1 MATGTLVEVVMPQMG
16 VSVSEGTITRWA
28 KAVGDTIEADETI
41 VEISTDKVDT
51 EIPSPATG
59 IVKELF
65 AAEGETVPV
74 NTRIAVIDTGGEG
87 GEEGAPEGG
96 GDGAEAVSEGGD
108 RGGDGAPEGG
118 GDGAVLV
125 PGTGDSA
132 SEGGGKVKASVS
144 PAGDEGPVPGTRPVE
159 GTGHNG
165 DGRTFVSPVVARMVA
180 EHDLDIKAIPGTGR
194 GGRVTKKDVQQFIEH
209 GAPAQAAPAAPE
221 VHDVPH
227 FAPPAPEAPAAP
239 APVVAAAP
247 APAPVAA
254 PGEAGPGEELYRF
267 NTIRKVI
274 ARHMRHSLETAAQVT
289 TVIEVDMTGV
299 VNLRKKWKPEYQR
312 RYGVNLTYVPF
323 VARATIDAIGRWPW
337 VNSEIQGE
345 TALIKKYVNLGMAVA
360 VDDSKGLMVPVIQHA
375 EEKNLVGL
383 SRSVIELAD
392 KARTKTLSPD
402 EMSGGTFTITNPGV
416 FGALIGTPIIPEG
429 QVAILDIEAIVKR
442 PMVVTDEHGNDAIA
456 IRHMMFLC
464 LSYDHR
470 LVDGAYAAQFMAQV
484 KQNLESWDEQAY
496 GL

>member
-1 MATGTLVEVVMPQMG
+1 MATGTLVDVVMPQMG

-28 KAVGDTIEADETI
+28 KAVGETIEADETI

-51 EIPSPATG
+51 EVPSPASG
-59 IVKELF
+59 VVRELF
-65 AAEGETVPV
+65 AGEGDTVPV

-87 GEEGAPEGG
+87 GDG
-96 GDGAEAVSEGGD
+96 GDEAPAPQEAPAEPQAAASEPAAEAAPAQAAAPPAPKAAPSEGNGQ
-108 RGGDGAPEGG
+108 
-118 GDGAVLV
+118 
-125 PGTGDSA
+125 
-132 SEGGGKVKASVS
+132 
-144 PAGDEGPVPGTRPVE
+144 
-159 GTGHNG
+159 NG
-165 DGRTFVSPVVARMVA
+165 DGRTFVSPVVARMVS
-180 EHDLDIKAIPGTGR
+180 EHGLDINAIPGTGR
-194 GGRVTKKDVQQFIEH
+194 GGRVTKKDVQGFIDSR
-209 GAPAQAAPAAPE
+209 ASAAPAE

-227 FAPPAPEAPAAP
+227 FAPPPEAPETAEPAAPAPTPPAAAPAAP
-239 APVVAAAP
+239 AVEVVAAR
-247 APAPVAA
+247 
-254 PGEAGPGEELYRF
+254 EAGPGEELYRF

-299 VNLRKKWKPEYQR
+299 VNLRRKWKPEYQS

-337 VNSEIQGE
+337 VNAEVQGE

-360 VDDSKGLMVPVIQHA
+360 IDDAKGLMVPVIQHA

-392 KARTKTLSPD
+392 KARTKTLSND

-429 QVAILDIEAIVKR
+429 QVAILDVEAIVKR
-442 PMVVTDEHGNDAIA
+442 PVVVTDDHGNDAIA

-484 KQNLESWDEQAY
+484 KENLESWDENAF

>member
-1 MATGTLVEVVMPQMG
+1 MATGTLVDVVMPQMG

-28 KAVGDTIEADETI
+28 KAVGETIEADETI

-51 EIPSPATG
+51 EVPSPASG
-59 IVKELF
+59 VVRELF
-65 AAEGETVPV
+65 AEEGDTVPV

-87 GEEGAPEGG
+87 GGGEAP
-96 GDGAEAVSEGGD
+96 AEAPQEAPAEPQAAAEAAPAPAPAAPSAPQSAPSEGN
-108 RGGDGAPEGG
+108 
-118 GDGAVLV
+118 
-125 PGTGDSA
+125 
-132 SEGGGKVKASVS
+132 
-144 PAGDEGPVPGTRPVE
+144 
-159 GTGHNG
+159 GHNG
-165 DGRTFVSPVVARMVA
+165 DGRTFVSPVVARMVS
-180 EHDLDIKAIPGTGR
+180 EHGLDINAIPGTGR
-194 GGRVTKKDVQQFIEH
+194 GGRVTKKDVQGFIDS
-209 GAPAQAAPAAPE
+209 GGAAAPAQAPE

-227 FAPPAPEAPAAP
+227 FAPPEAPETAEPADPAPAPPAAAPVAPAAP
-239 APVVAAAP
+239 VEVVAA
-247 APAPVAA
+247 
-254 PGEAGPGEELYRF
+254 GEPGPGEELYRF

-299 VNLRKKWKPEYQR
+299 VNLRRKWKPEYQS

-337 VNSEIQGE
+337 VNAEVRGE

-360 VDDSKGLMVPVIQHA
+360 VDDAKGLMVPVIHHA

-383 SRSVIELAD
+383 SRSVIDLAD
-392 KARTKTLSPD
+392 KARTKTLSND

-429 QVAILDIEAIVKR
+429 QVAILDVEAIVKR
-442 PMVVTDEHGNDAIA
+442 PVVVTDDHGNDAIA

-484 KQNLESWDEQAY
+484 KKNLESWDEQAF

>member
-1 MATGTLVEVVMPQMG
+1 MATGTLVDVVMPQMG
-16 VSVSEGTITRWA
+16 VSVSEGTITRWT
-28 KAVGDTIEADETI
+28 KAVGEVIEADETI

-51 EIPSPATG
+51 EVPSPATG
-59 IVKELF
+59 VVRELL
-65 AAEGETVPV
+65 AGEGETVPV
-74 NTRIAVIDTGGEG
+74 NTKIAVIDTGGGDEP
-87 GEEGAPEGG
+87 AASDGG
-96 GDGAEAVSEGGD
+96 GDGAAS
-108 RGGDGAPEGG
+108 
-118 GDGAVLV
+118 V
-125 PGTGDSA
+125 PGTVDSPPAAVA
-132 SEGGGKVKASVS
+132 SPE
-144 PAGDEGPVPGTRPVE
+144 PGTRPAQAEAPKSAPHE
-159 GTGHNG
+159 GNGHG
-165 DGRTFVSPVVARMVA
+165 GEGRTFVSPVVARMVA
-180 EHDLDIKAIPGTGR
+180 EHGLDIDRIPGTGR
-194 GGRVTKKDVQQFIEH
+194 GGRVTKKDVQQFIES
-209 GAPAQAAPAAPE
+209 GGTAAPAQASPE

-227 FAPPAPEAPAAP
+227 FAPPPEAPETAAPAAP
-239 APVVAAAP
+239 APAPPGAPAEPAVEVVAA
-247 APAPVAA
+247 
-254 PGEAGPGEELYRF
+254 GEAGPGEELYRF

-299 VNLRKKWKPEYQR
+299 VNLRRKWKPEYQK

-337 VNSEIQGE
+337 VNAEVNGE

-360 VDDSKGLMVPVIQHA
+360 VDDAKGLMVPVIHHA

-383 SRSVIELAD
+383 SRSVLELAD

-429 QVAILDIEAIVKR
+429 QVAILDVEAIVKR

-484 KQNLESWDEQAY
+484 KQNLESWDEHAF